1 MSTSTRAV
9 VLRATPYRDH
19 DLVIDLL
26 GEHTGRVGA
35 LARGARRSQ
44 RRFGGALEVGTR
56 LTVRLTPPRRGSL
69 AGLGDC
75 DVLAPLHQIRN
86 DLDRFHHLAYV
97 VEVSRLVSREGEAD
111 PGGYALVAGYIDALE
126 AGPATAEGLALWELA
141 MLAHHGYAL
150 RLGACVVTGQR
161 PDGLSL
167 EAGGAVRRAA
177 ARVGDAVPVAPD
189 AVAALDAL
197 ARGLP
202 GARLAPAHQPAVRR
216 ALAAL
221 WAGIAG
227 RALRSAPFV
236 PVDPV

>member
-1 MSTSTRAV
+1 VNGPTRAV

-19 DLVIDLL
+19 DLVVDLL
-26 GEHTGRVGA
+26 GEDTGRVAA
-35 LARGARRSQ
+35 LARSARRSQ

-56 LTVRLTPPRRGSL
+56 LSVRLTPARRGSL

-75 DVLAPLHQIRN
+75 DVLTPLHRIRS

-97 VEVSRLVSREGEAD
+97 VEVARLVSREGEAD
-111 PGGYALVAGYIDALE
+111 ATGYGLVAGYLDALE

-141 MLAHHGYAL
+141 MLSHHGYAL
-150 RLGACVVTGQR
+150 RLDACVVTGQR

-177 ARVGDAVPVAPD
+177 ARARDAVSVPGE

-221 WAGIAG
+221 WAGVAG
-227 RALRSAPFV
+227 RPLRSAPFV
-236 PVDPV
+236 PVDPE